1 MKLTLDGK
9 FLNCNSGD
17 CPFRRECAQHETAGD
32 FRSEGGFSPVVEKQ
46 NDDYICLTRNAEVD
60 FESSHGIFPDPLP
73 PNNGYVYISK
83 DGTLV
88 SWHGPFEGMQ

>member
-1 MKLTLDGK
+1 
-9 FLNCNSGD
+9 
-17 CPFRRECAQHETAGD
+17 
-32 FRSEGGFSPVVEKQ
+32 
-46 NDDYICLTRNAEVD
+46 
-60 FESSHGIFPDPLP
+60 LP